1 MTDAERTR
9 DAILAE
15 VLPNV
20 TFDGWSTVALHA
32 GASSAG
38 IGPAARDA
46 AFPDGVSGLVAHHTD
61 WLIRRA
67 IAVFDAGASP
77 DLRSSQR
84 LRGLLRAY
92 FQVLTPHRE
101 AERRRL
107 AWLAVPGNAAL
118 GVRLLAHAADSLWWA
133 AGDRST
139 DFAHYTKR
147 LTLGSILAAATLYWL
162 DDESDGGA
170 DTQAFIDRRFADVI
184 QFGRMTA
191 RMRDGTGLPLPD
203 PRRFLRQCRRRWGD
217 QSAADGIG

>member
-1 MTDAERTR
+1 MTDGERTR

-20 TFDGWSTVALHA
+20 TFDGWSDASLHA
-32 GASSAG
+32 GAASAG
-38 IGPAARDA
+38 VGAEALDA

-61 WLIRRA
+61 WLIRRTVETFA
-67 IAVFDAGASP
+67 ATAAP

-92 FQVLTPHRE
+92 FQVLAPHRE

-118 GVRLLAHAADSLWWA
+118 AVRLLARVADALWWE

-147 LTLGSILAAATLYWL
+147 MTLGSILAAATLYWL
-162 DDESDGGA
+162 DDESEAAA
-170 DTQAFIDRRFADVI
+170 DTQAFIDRRFADVVW
-184 QFGRMTA
+184 FGRVTA
-191 RMRDGTGLPLPD
+191 RLRGGEGLPLPD
-203 PRRFLRQCRRRWGD
+203 PRRFVRQCRRRWGD
-217 QSAADGIG
+217 QSAASADD